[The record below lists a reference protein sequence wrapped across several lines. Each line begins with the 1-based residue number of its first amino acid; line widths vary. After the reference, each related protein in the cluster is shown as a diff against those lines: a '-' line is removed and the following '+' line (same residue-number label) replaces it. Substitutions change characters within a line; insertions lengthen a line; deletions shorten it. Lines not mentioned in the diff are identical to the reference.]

1 MTYRDIRG
9 CSAYIGEVRVYDRVL
24 TAADVRER
32 YLSTWQK
39 DPSSPTSPSFL
50 HRSIDSCRLTGDDG
64 SLSDRYGACPAIEIG
79 TAAACTAPA
88 ADPTRACAAACS
100 VSLPFRCVSTLPI
113 ALFSSA
119 GRSLTNAATTAFH
132 HLSLTFTVVLLLRLL
147 LLQCSS
153 PLTRPVN
160 PGPAA
165 AACQSTRSGRRWQ
178 GTTRSGCRSTT
189 CSTTRKKARVLSSST
204 MPSIR
209 SRSISRPARE
219 KKTRDPPRVR

>member
-100 VSLPFRCVSTLPI
+100 VSLPFRCLSTLRFHVADC
-113 ALFSSA
+113 ALFLC
-119 GRSLTNAATTAFH
+119 R
-132 HLSLTFTVVLLLRLL
+132 
-147 LLQCSS
+147 
-153 PLTRPVN
+153 PLTDERCDHCLSSSFTDFHR
-160 PGPAA
+160 GSAA
-165 AACQSTRSGRRWQ
+165 AIASLAVLFAVDAACQPWARGRGLPVDTQWATLA
-178 GTTRSGCRSTT
+178 GDHSLG
-189 CSTTRKKARVLSSST
+189 LSVDNLQYDAEEGKGSFLFDNAIDPVALNIS
-204 MPSIR
+204 PS
-209 SRSISRPARE
+209 A
-219 KKTRDPPRVR
+219 